1 MALISKTS
9 IDAVIDASDMLEI
22 VAPYTTL
29 KKTGSNF
36 MGKCPFH
43 QEKTPSFSVDSAQKV
58 YHCFGCG
65 ESGNLFTFIEKKEG
79 LGFIEAV
86 KFLADKYGVK
96 LVYEESSPEQEK
108 KRQQRERLYQLLDQ
122 TATYYTRYLWQSPA
136 AEPARRYLKKRGFT
150 EEVAKKF
157 RLGYSPAGGTSLTKA
172 ALGRDFK
179 PGELLQAGLALE
191 REGKLYDRFRGRLM
205 FPFTD
210 HRGRI
215 LGFGARVLDRGKP
228 KYLNSPESEIYHK
241 GNLVFG
247 LANARQSI
255 TKEDRVYIV
264 EGYTDVLAL
273 NQAGIDNAVASMGTA
288 LTANQLK
295 EISRFSKNV
304 YLAFDADAA
313 GRKAMLNALK
323 LSRELSVFIKV
334 TEMPGGKDP
343 ADLVMA
349 SGGGEAFR
357 KFADDALT
365 LLQYQVRA
373 TLSGSDFTSS
383 EGRFRA
389 ETDAVRQVLAYA
401 ANAEER
407 NEQLRIIADRFGLSG
422 KDMAYLVKSAISR
435 KPGENGEEMR
445 RRVLSR
451 EETVEK
457 TFLSLCLAH
466 PDEAGRYLKEL
477 KEDHFTD
484 GVRRSAFN
492 LVCEKMTAQEGG
504 LEKSGLAT
512 TGETGASN
520 IFPELIIRAETEDS
534 SPGALPELY
543 FRLLEAELSRRINV
557 LKARLSDGEDTSQ
570 EIHSLEKRRRKILE
584 LIQAGTF
591 ETV

>member
-1 MALISKTS
+1 MALISKTCV
-9 IDAVIDASDMLEI
+9 DAVIDASDMLEI
-22 VAPYTTL
+22 VAPYTSL

-43 QEKTPSFSVDSAQKV
+43 QEKTPSFSVDPTQKV

-96 LVYEESSPEQEK
+96 LVYEESSPELEK
-108 KRQQRERLYQLLDQ
+108 KRQQLERLHALLDQ
-122 TATYYTRYLWQSPA
+122 AATYYTRCLWQSPA
-136 AEPARRYLKKRGFT
+136 AETARKYLKNRGFT
-150 EEVAKKF
+150 DEVAKEF
-157 RLGYSPAGGTSLTKA
+157 RLGYSPASGVSLTRA
-172 ALGRDFK
+172 ALSREYK
-179 PGELLQAGLALE
+179 SGELMQAGLAME
-191 REGKLYDRFRGRLM
+191 RKGKLCDRFTGRLM

-210 HRGRI
+210 HRGRV
-215 LGFGARVLDRGKP
+215 LGFGARVIDQGKP
-228 KYLNSPESEIYHK
+228 KYLNSPDSAIYHK

-273 NQAGIDNAVASMGTA
+273 QQAGIDNVVASMGTA

-323 LSRELSVFIKV
+323 LSREFSVSIRV
-334 TEMPGGKDP
+334 IEIPRGKDP
-343 ADLVMA
+343 AELVMA
-349 SGGGEAFR
+349 RGGGDAFR
-357 KFADDALT
+357 KFAAGALT
-365 LLQYQVRA
+365 LLQYQIRM
-373 TLSGSDFTSS
+373 TLSGSDFSSS
-383 EGRFRA
+383 EGKYRA
-389 ETDAVRQVLAYA
+389 EMDAVRQVLAYA

-422 KDMAYLVKSAISR
+422 KDMAYLVKSARSHVS
-435 KPGENGEEMR
+435 GEEGDEMR

-457 TFLSLCLAH
+457 TFLSLCLAY
-466 PDEAGRYLKEL
+466 PDDAGRYLKEL
-477 KEDHFTD
+477 KEEHFTD
-484 GVRRSAFN
+484 GARRSAFN
-492 LVCEKMTAQEGG
+492 LVREKMTAQEQG
-504 LEKSGLAT
+504 LEKSGFAS
-512 TGETGASN
+512 TGDTGARN
-520 IFPELIIRAETEDS
+520 IIQELIIRAENEDS
-534 SPGALPELY
+534 LPGALPELY
-543 FRLLEAELSRRINV
+543 FRLLEAELARRINE
-557 LKARLSDGEDTSQ
+557 LKKRLSGGEDTST
-570 EIHSLEKRRRKILE
+570 EIYNLESRRRKILE
-584 LIQAGTF
+584 LIQNGTF
-591 ETV
+591 ERV